1 MECRIYRQSLKI
13 TSDGEIET
21 ILAEEVPEGY
31 RLEVTNMGIAC
42 LDKPGQILE
51 LGYVDQTD
59 NYHVLYIDKRT
70 NKVEN
75 HLVGTVYIAAGER
88 PYGRLTTPDDD
99 DVVYFNVHGKL
110 WPVK

>member
-1 MECRIYRQSLKI
+1 MKERIYRQSQKI

-21 ILAEEVPEGY
+21 IHGEEVPDGY

-42 LDKPGQILE
+42 LDKTGQILE

-59 NYHVLYIDKRT
+59 NYHVFYIDQRLA
-70 NKVEN
+70 KVETHVN
-75 HLVGTVYIAAGER
+75 GTVYIAAGEK
-88 PYGRLTTPDDD
+88 PYGRVTTPDDD